1 MLVPVIIFVVA
12 FGVGVYLSRR
22 AIPALAASR
31 TGYLATRVSD
41 FLIGA
46 ATAALA
52 LNVYLAVRA
61 ATLDRFEGLSRV
73 EPVTY
78 ALTDALWQ
86 TGLLLAAAAAVHLL
100 GPAGDDESETVE
112 PA

>member
-1 MLVPVIIFVVA
+1 MLVPVVIFVVA
-12 FGVGVYLSRR
+12 FGVGVYLSRQ
-22 AIPALAASR
+22 AVPALAASK

-52 LNVYLAVRA
+52 LNIYLGIRA
-61 ATLDRFEGLSRV
+61 ATSDTFEGLSRA

-78 ALTDALWQ
+78 AITDALWQ
-86 TGLLLAAAAAVHLL
+86 AGLLLAAAAAVHLL
-100 GPAGDDESETVE
+100 GPAGEDESETVE
-112 PA
+112 SA

>member
-1 MLVPVIIFVVA
+1 MLVPVLIFLVA

-22 AIPALAASR
+22 VVPALAASK

-46 ATAALA
+46 AAAALA
-52 LNVYLAVRA
+52 LNVYLAIRV
-61 ATLDRFEGLSRV
+61 ATEDAVEGLSKV

-78 ALTDALWQ
+78 ALTDGLWQ
-86 TGLLLAAAAAVHLL
+86 AGLLLAAAAGIHLL
-100 GPAGDDESETVE
+100 GPAGEDESES
-112 PA
+112 A

>member
-1 MLVPVIIFVVA
+1 MLVPVVIFVIA
-12 FGVGVYLSRR
+12 FGAGVYLSRR
-22 AIPALAASR
+22 VVPVLATSK

-41 FLIGA
+41 VLIGA

-52 LNVYLAVRA
+52 LNVYLAIRA
-61 ATLDRFEGLSRV
+61 ATSDTFEGLSRA
-73 EPVTY
+73 EPITY

-100 GPAGDDESETVE
+100 GPAGEDESEPVE